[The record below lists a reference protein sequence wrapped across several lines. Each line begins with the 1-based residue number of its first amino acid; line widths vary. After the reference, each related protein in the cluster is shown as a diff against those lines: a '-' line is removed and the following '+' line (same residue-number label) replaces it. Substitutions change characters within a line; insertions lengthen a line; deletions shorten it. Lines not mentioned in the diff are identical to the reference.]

1 MSRLQTR
8 LRKLEAHIT
17 DHKGLIPHTPPW
29 LEYWVAQMD
38 KLVAGEPM
46 EERIPLEA
54 FDAIMTEED

>member
-1 MSRLQTR
+1 
-8 LRKLEAHIT
+8 
-17 DHKGLIPHTPPW
+17 
-29 LEYWVAQMD
+29 MD